1 MVSVVVVVEGS
12 CLLVRT
18 LQTNFGF
25 MNSLQGGEIPASPGF
40 LLPYF
45 GLCFRVFHVSWQILS
60 MPQVFEQS
68 LFLFFPLTKSGL
80 LPVWSDFAHGIE
92 EEEEEE
98 EEEKEEA
105 EFMNSKAG
113 KRLPARSCKLHSR

>member
-1 MVSVVVVVEGS
+1 
-12 CLLVRT
+12 
-18 LQTNFGF
+18 
-25 MNSLQGGEIPASPGF
+25 
-40 LLPYF
+40 
-45 GLCFRVFHVSWQILS
+45 

-98 EEEKEEA
+98 KEEA

-113 KRLPARSCKLHSR
+113 KRLPARSCKLHSRYYFKGIYLRVSACLDYVRMNCIPHLFYGWRKEGRALPLPKKQEQILFAKGRIIKQTRRLGSK

>member
-1 MVSVVVVVEGS
+1 
-12 CLLVRT
+12 
-18 LQTNFGF
+18 
-25 MNSLQGGEIPASPGF
+25 
-40 LLPYF
+40 
-45 GLCFRVFHVSWQILS
+45 

-98 EEEKEEA
+98 EEEEKEEA